1 MSDGGTTRPTASLV
15 SCDAL
20 RAAVLRL
27 HSNDAVHV
35 GRLPE
40 GMRESARSIDR
51 REALRRAALL
61 LGGVISAPTIAA
73 VLAGCEA
80 PSADGERWSPR
91 ALTREQGDLVAA
103 IADQIIPRTD
113 TPGARDVGV
122 HRFIDT
128 MLAEYYSAE
137 ERSRFLAGLAA
148 VDSSAQRAS
157 GQSFVHLSAMGQRDI
172 LTPFDA
178 DAHDDAARHPFFRTM
193 KELTLLGYYT
203 SEAGA
208 TRELKFARVPGRFD
222 GCVPFATV
230 GRAWSV

>member
-1 MSDGGTTRPTASLV
+1 MGETSKF
-15 SCDAL
+15 
-20 RAAVLRL
+20 
-27 HSNDAVHV
+27 
-35 GRLPE
+35 
-40 GMRESARSIDR
+40 IDR

-61 LGGVISAPTIAA
+61 LGGAISAPTIAA

-80 PSADGERWSPR
+80 PAAGGERWSPR

-113 TPGARDVGV
+113 TPGARDAGV

-128 MLAEYYSAE
+128 MLAEYYSPE
-137 ERSRFLAGLAA
+137 ERSAFLAGLAA
-148 VDSSAQRAS
+148 VDASARSAS
-157 GQSFVHLSAMGQRDI
+157 GRSFLRLSTSAQRDI

-178 DAHDDAARHPFFRTM
+178 EAYAGATRPSFFRTM

-208 TRELKFARVPGRFD
+208 TRELKYARVPGRFD
-222 GCVPFATV
+222 GCVPFSTV